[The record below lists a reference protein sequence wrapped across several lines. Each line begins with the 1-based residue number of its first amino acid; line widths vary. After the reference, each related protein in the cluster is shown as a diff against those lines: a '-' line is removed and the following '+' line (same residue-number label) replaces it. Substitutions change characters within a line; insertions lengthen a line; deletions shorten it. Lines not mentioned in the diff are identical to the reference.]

1 MSEEQR
7 DEEESCIGH
16 GLVAQHHG
24 KSSSDNDM
32 NAILPCAVNNDGPPL
47 AAAHNK
53 TNDNRCDDTAAS
65 PESDQNKSN
74 LRRGKWTP
82 EEEAYARAVISDFNS
97 GYLDAPIGTTLRAF
111 LSTKLECDPMRVT
124 KKFTKEDS
132 LGKKVFRPAVQSNA
146 KIAKEVE
153 VAQRKVASLYQKW
166 KRKVETQKEEADRKS
181 SAEASAYLQK
191 HQLDASLAAAATMA
205 NAVGVPQQRN
215 STQVTPDTMPLIR
228 KTADWLEKAEN
239 ILSQRSGKSEED
251 KVTEMNE
258 LKSLIEEGPTVL
270 AAAGE
275 VAKRLTVSKTKGL
288 PSRLNSC
295 PDFRKMTGSSPTSK
309 KRKHPLIDDDL
320 VREYD
325 SNPINLLAS
334 LSSRAVPVPV
344 SNNSS
349 IKQIKRKGSDNT
361 EDVKAFVNF
370 IQSVKR

>member
-47 AAAHNK
+47 AAADNK
-53 TNDNRCDDTAAS
+53 TNDNRCDDTAES
-65 PESDQNKSN
+65 PESDQNKSH

-82 EEEAYARAVISDFNS
+82 EEETYARAVISDFNS

-166 KRKVETQKEEADRKS
+166 KRRVETQKEEADRKS

-191 HQLDASLAAAATMA
+191 HQLDASLAAAATIT
-205 NAVGVPQQRN
+205 VGFPQQRN

-228 KTADWLEKAEN
+228 KTADWLEKAEH
-239 ILSQRSGKSEED
+239 ILSQSGKSEED

-275 VAKRLTVSKTKGL
+275 VAKRLTDSKTNGL

-349 IKQIKRKGSDNT
+349 TKQIKRKGSDNT

>member
-47 AAAHNK
+47 AAADNK
-53 TNDNRCDDTAAS
+53 TNDNRCDDTAES

-82 EEEAYARAVISDFNS
+82 EEETYARAVISDFNS

-153 VAQRKVASLYQKW
+153 VAQVSRIETSLLISSNTSRMCVITLTSSQHHNQREKLLLC
-166 KRKVETQKEEADRKS
+166 TKS
-181 SAEASAYLQK
+181 G
-191 HQLDASLAAAATMA
+191 
-205 NAVGVPQQRN
+205 NG
-215 STQVTPDTMPLIR
+215 
-228 KTADWLEKAEN
+228 
-239 ILSQRSGKSEED
+239 G
-251 KVTEMNE
+251 
-258 LKSLIEEGPTVL
+258 
-270 AAAGE
+270 
-275 VAKRLTVSKTKGL
+275 
-288 PSRLNSC
+288 
-295 PDFRKMTGSSPTSK
+295 
-309 KRKHPLIDDDL
+309 
-320 VREYD
+320 
-325 SNPINLLAS
+325 
-334 LSSRAVPVPV
+334 
-344 SNNSS
+344 
-349 IKQIKRKGSDNT
+349 
-361 EDVKAFVNF
+361 
-370 IQSVKR
+370 

>member
-1 MSEEQR
+1 
-7 DEEESCIGH
+7 
-16 GLVAQHHG
+16 
-24 KSSSDNDM
+24 
-32 NAILPCAVNNDGPPL
+32 
-47 AAAHNK
+47 
-53 TNDNRCDDTAAS
+53 
-65 PESDQNKSN
+65 
-74 LRRGKWTP
+74 
-82 EEEAYARAVISDFNS
+82 
-97 GYLDAPIGTTLRAF
+97 
-111 LSTKLECDPMRVT
+111 
-124 KKFTKEDS
+124 
-132 LGKKVFRPAVQSNA
+132 
-146 KIAKEVE
+146 
-153 VAQRKVASLYQKW
+153 
-166 KRKVETQKEEADRKS
+166 
-181 SAEASAYLQK
+181 
-191 HQLDASLAAAATMA
+191 LAAAATIT
-205 NAVGVPQQRN
+205 VGVPQQRN

-228 KTADWLEKAEN
+228 KTADWLEKAEH
-239 ILSQRSGKSEED
+239 ILSQSGKSEED

-275 VAKRLTVSKTKGL
+275 VAKRLTDSKTNGL

-309 KRKHPLIDDDL
+309 KRKHPIIDDDL

-349 IKQIKRKGSDNT
+349 TKQIKRKGSDNT

>member
-1 MSEEQR
+1 MHV
-7 DEEESCIGH
+7 CY
-16 GLVAQHHG
+16 
-24 KSSSDNDM
+24 N
-32 NAILPCAVNNDGPPL
+32 
-47 AAAHNK
+47 
-53 TNDNRCDDTAAS
+53 
-65 PESDQNKSN
+65 SN
-74 LRRGKWTP
+74 L
-82 EEEAYARAVISDFNS
+82 ISI
-97 GYLDAPIGTTLRAF
+97 PQP
-111 LSTKLECDPMRVT
+111 K
-124 KKFTKEDS
+124 
-132 LGKKVFRPAVQSNA
+132 
-146 KIAKEVE
+146 
-153 VAQRKVASLYQKW
+153 RKVASLYQKW

-205 NAVGVPQQRN
+205 LNTVGVPQQRN

-239 ILSQRSGKSEED
+239 ILSQSGKSEED

-270 AAAGE
+270 ATAGE
-275 VAKRLTVSKTKGL
+275 VAKRLTDSKTKGL

-320 VREYD
+320 VREYN

-349 IKQIKRKGSDNT
+349 SKQIKRKGSDNT

-370 IQSVKR
+370 IQSVAHD

>member
-1 MSEEQR
+1 MYY
-7 DEEESCIGH
+7 
-16 GLVAQHHG
+16 
-24 KSSSDNDM
+24 N
-32 NAILPCAVNNDGPPL
+32 
-47 AAAHNK
+47 
-53 TNDNRCDDTAAS
+53 
-65 PESDQNKSN
+65 SN
-74 LRRGKWTP
+74 L
-82 EEEAYARAVISDFNS
+82 ISTS
-97 GYLDAPIGTTLRAF
+97 QP
-111 LSTKLECDPMRVT
+111 K
-124 KKFTKEDS
+124 
-132 LGKKVFRPAVQSNA
+132 
-146 KIAKEVE
+146 
-153 VAQRKVASLYQKW
+153 RKVASLYQKW

-181 SAEASAYLQK
+181 SAEAPTYLQK

-205 NAVGVPQQRN
+205 NTVGVPQQRN
-215 STQVTPDTMPLIR
+215 STRVTPDTMPLIH

-239 ILSQRSGKSEED
+239 ILSQSGKSEED

-275 VAKRLTVSKTKGL
+275 VAKRLSDSKTKGL

-349 IKQIKRKGSDNT
+349 TKQIKRKGSDNT
-361 EDVKAFVNF
+361 EDAKAFVNF

>member
-1 MSEEQR
+1 MYIKKMSEEQR
-7 DEEESCIGH
+7 DKEESCIGH

-47 AAAHNK
+47 AAADNK

-153 VAQRKVASLYQKW
+153 VAQVSPY
-166 KRKVETQKEEADRKS
+166 VFDSCTM
-181 SAEASAYLQK
+181 YL
-191 HQLDASLAAAATMA
+191 
-205 NAVGVPQQRN
+205 
-215 STQVTPDTMPLIR
+215 I
-228 KTADWLEKAEN
+228 
-239 ILSQRSGKSEED
+239 
-251 KVTEMNE
+251 
-258 LKSLIEEGPTVL
+258 
-270 AAAGE
+270 
-275 VAKRLTVSKTKGL
+275 
-288 PSRLNSC
+288 
-295 PDFRKMTGSSPTSK
+295 
-309 KRKHPLIDDDL
+309 
-320 VREYD
+320 
-325 SNPINLLAS
+325 LLACV
-334 LSSRAVPVPV
+334 L
-344 SNNSS
+344 
-349 IKQIKRKGSDNT
+349 
-361 EDVKAFVNF
+361 
-370 IQSVKR
+370 